1 MKKKEKPLQSFITSK
16 ISSPQGI
23 TSVRMNV
30 EYPQN
35 KINIY
40 QMKLKL
46 QQKKKQKNSLMSSMY
61 SSGQGSS

>member
-1 MKKKEKPLQSFITSK
+1 
-16 ISSPQGI
+16 
-23 TSVRMNV
+23 MNV